1 MSIETISNTST
12 TLLPNSNEQLI
23 QSGFELIVKAFDQQ
37 EKSHQTDIHILEVKV
52 TKLLQ
57 ENKLLLNE
65 NDLYQTEIHKLQKLN
80 ESLQLYIETLR
91 NKLNMVR
98 MSVLEE
104 GDNITTTNNDNNE
117 HPNTTQ
123 SNIKNKPGTQLTTQI
138 NQRKMR
144 NTRLTKAISNNTSTT
159 QNQNTNQSHRNST
172 LFANTSS
179 PHNEYY
185 VNNTPFTN
193 KDKDYSDGDVRS
205 SDNIKHI
212 TSGIQS
218 MKKQYKI
225 KVDKQYLEQL
235 KLNCKLPTSLTSPN
249 SGRGGSNSNSNNNIN
264 NNNNDKSNTSIKLTS
279 SPETI
284 NSFLIQCKDK
294 ITPQNF
300 EKILLLFNNHK
311 SGLISSSD
319 LITKIKEI
327 LQLQENKYLLN
338 LFNSLI
344 IS

>member
-1 MSIETISNTST
+1 MSIETILNTST

-37 EKSHQTDIHILEVKV
+37 EKSHQNDIHILEDKV

-65 NDLYQTEIHKLQKLN
+65 NDLYQNEIHKLQKLN

-104 GDNITTTNNDNNE
+104 GDNITTTNNDNNA
-117 HPNTTQ
+117 HPTTTQ
-123 SNIKNKPGTQLTTQI
+123 SNIKGKGSQLTTQI

-144 NTRLTKAISNNTSTT
+144 NTRLTKAISNTSTT

-249 SGRGGSNSNSNNNIN
+249 SGRGGSNNNN

-319 LITKIKEI
+319 LITKIKEV

>member
-37 EKSHQTDIHILEVKV
+37 EKSHQNDIHILEDKV

-57 ENKLLLNE
+57 ENKLLLSE
-65 NDLYQTEIHKLQKLN
+65 NDLYQNEIHKLQKLN

-104 GDNITTTNNDNNE
+104 GDNITTTNNDNNV

-123 SNIKNKPGTQLTTQI
+123 SNIKGKGNQLTTQI

-144 NTRLTKAISNNTSTT
+144 NTRLTKAISNTSTT

-185 VNNTPFTN
+185 VNNNTPFTN

-249 SGRGGSNSNSNNNIN
+249 SSRGGSNSNNNN

-319 LITKIKEI
+319 LITKIKEV

-338 LFNSLI
+338 LFDSLI

>member
-1 MSIETISNTST
+1 MSIETISNNSTS
-12 TLLPNSNEQLI
+12 LLQNSNEQLI

-37 EKSHQTDIHILEVKV
+37 EKTHQSEMRVLEDKV

-57 ENKLLLNE
+57 ENKVLINE
-65 NDLYQTEIHKLQKLN
+65 NDVFQNEIHKLQKIN

-104 GDNITTTNNDNNE
+104 GDNITTINSDNNTNTE
-117 HPNTTQ
+117 HLVNNQ
-123 SNIKNKPGTQLTTQI
+123 SNVKGKGSQLATQM

-144 NTRLTKAISNNTSTT
+144 NTRLTKAITNSSTT
-159 QNQNTNQSHRNST
+159 QIQNTNQSHRNST
-172 LFANTSS
+172 ALFANTST
-179 PHNEYY
+179 HNEYY
-185 VNNTPFTN
+185 VNNAPFTS

-205 SDNIKHI
+205 SDNIQRI
-212 TSGIQS
+212 SSGIQS

-225 KVDKQYLEQL
+225 KVDKQYLDQL
-235 KLNCKLPTSLTSPN
+235 KLNCNLPTSLTSPN
-249 SGRGGSNSNSNNNIN
+249 SGRGNEKATIA
-264 NNNNDKSNTSIKLTS
+264 LTT

-294 ITPQNF
+294 VTPQTF

-319 LITKIKEI
+319 LISKIKEV
-327 LQLQENKYLLN
+327 LQIQENTYLLN

>member
-1 MSIETISNTST
+1 MSVETISNNSTS
-12 TLLPNSNEQLI
+12 LLPNSNEQLI

-37 EKSHQTDIHILEVKV
+37 EKSHQNEIHILEDKV

-57 ENKLLLNE
+57 ENKILTNE
-65 NDLYQTEIHKLQKLN
+65 NDVFQTEIHKLQKVN

-104 GDNITTTNNDNNE
+104 GDNITTINNDNNE
-117 HPNTTQ
+117 HSNTNQ
-123 SNIKNKPGTQLTTQI
+123 SNVKGKTSQLTTQI

-144 NTRLTKAISNNTSTT
+144 NTRLTKAISNTSTT

-172 LFANTSS
+172 LFVNTST
-179 PHNEYY
+179 HNEYY

-212 TSGIQS
+212 ASGIQS

-249 SGRGGSNSNSNNNIN
+249 SGRGG
-264 NNNNDKSNTSIKLTS
+264 NNDKSIPTTKLTS

-319 LITKIKEI
+319 LIIKIKEV

-344 IS
+344 IA

>member
-37 EKSHQTDIHILEVKV
+37 EKSHQNDIHILEDKV

-57 ENKLLLNE
+57 ENKLLLSE
-65 NDLYQTEIHKLQKLN
+65 NDLYQNEIHKLQKLN

-104 GDNITTTNNDNNE
+104 GDNITTTNNDNNV

-123 SNIKNKPGTQLTTQI
+123 SNIKGKGNQLTTQI

-144 NTRLTKAISNNTSTT
+144 NTRLTKAISNTSTT

-249 SGRGGSNSNSNNNIN
+249 SGRGGSNSNNNN

-319 LITKIKEI
+319 LITKIKEV